1 MKTTKNKKIVFGL
14 LALTGA
20 YLVYR
25 YFRRAQP
32 TIGNSTS
39 AADTKDGAKED
50 LTGSKYIYPLKRGS
64 RGKAVEQ
71 LQLAL
76 GGKKNLPKF
85 GIDGNYGSET
95 EMAVQKFLGKKT
107 VDGFE
112 EVLKIANLNNL
123 AYDSVKKTFYSPKG
137 GVTSRITDIQKIK

>member
-1 MKTTKNKKIVFGL
+1 MTKNTKWVLGGV
-14 LALTGA
+14 ALVGA

-25 YFRRAQP
+25 YLRGSQP

-39 AADTKDGAKED
+39 AADTKEGAVVSG
-50 LTGSKYIYPLKRGS
+50 TAYIYPLKRGS

-85 GIDGNYGSET
+85 GVDGKFGSET
-95 EMAVQKFLGKKT
+95 EVAVQKYLGKKR
-107 VDGFE
+107 VDSFD

-123 AYDSVKKTFYSPKG
+123 AYNAATKTFAIPSG
-137 GVTSRITDIQKIK
+137 GVTTKVSDILNIK